1 MFMISS
7 AISDVALVFY
17 RTLAGAVVNVPSI
30 DSSGDIHQFCQN
42 VKQLCIQKGVEIKT
56 NCEVKEILTQ
66 NDPDTNRYVIPRLLS
81 MYLDCIH

>member
-7 AISDVALVFY
+7 AISGADVALVFY

-66 NDPDTNRYVIPRLLS
+66 NDPDTNRYVLCNITTT
-81 MYLDCIH
+81 